1 MSSRLS
7 YTLFVVTS
15 SNSFIPARLLI
26 SHIFHIQTKTSS
38 KCFRQVREKNYQC
51 LYNILSWR
59 TLSKSYAGWQ
69 RIGTRSSLTQA
80 LSKENEMDETSR
92 QYHKEYTELQ
102 SEVSK
107 HKIPNFEYLH
117 FSLLRHTLRREV
129 APDEIL
135 SREDCLA
142 IMNSKL
148 SQVVLKRLRQ
158 EDNPRRMRISHKLK
172 SEDIDMMVVPR
183 VKETEET
190 FSDYSHPQREAIMP
204 VVVAIAKSKTND
216 ESNYGSRSIEA
227 SISIVTSIDA
237 DNCEN
242 ESKYDHEVIQV
253 YDADSKLLGTSPI
266 SNYSVVN
273 FSSSPRLASDV
284 C

>member
-1 MSSRLS
+1 
-7 YTLFVVTS
+7 V
-15 SNSFIPARLLI
+15 
-26 SHIFHIQTKTSS
+26 
-38 KCFRQVREKNYQC
+38 
-51 LYNILSWR
+51 
-59 TLSKSYAGWQ
+59 
-69 RIGTRSSLTQA
+69 
-80 LSKENEMDETSR
+80 
-92 QYHKEYTELQ
+92 
-102 SEVSK
+102 
-107 HKIPNFEYLH
+107 IPNFEYLH

-142 IMNSKL
+142 VMNSKL

>member
-1 MSSRLS
+1 
-7 YTLFVVTS
+7 
-15 SNSFIPARLLI
+15 
-26 SHIFHIQTKTSS
+26 
-38 KCFRQVREKNYQC
+38 
-51 LYNILSWR
+51 
-59 TLSKSYAGWQ
+59 
-69 RIGTRSSLTQA
+69 
-80 LSKENEMDETSR
+80 
-92 QYHKEYTELQ
+92 
-102 SEVSK
+102 
-107 HKIPNFEYLH
+107 
-117 FSLLRHTLRREV
+117 
-129 APDEIL
+129 
-135 SREDCLA
+135 
-142 IMNSKL
+142 
-148 SQVVLKRLRQ
+148 
-158 EDNPRRMRISHKLK
+158 MRISHKLK

-266 SNYSVVN
+266 SNYSGVN
-273 FSSSPRLASDV
+273 FSSSLRLASDV